1 MKLHKYLNI
10 FAVPLLLAIFCSSSP
25 VAAQAS
31 TIDVDRLERATVYI
45 MQTDNVGTDL
55 LVTCVSSGSI
65 VSRDG
70 LILTNAHSIVPSK
83 TCKGQT
89 LVIAMTSKVGE
100 APVPQ
105 YRAEIAQADIG
116 VDLALLRITR
126 ELDGRLVDPQ
136 SLTLPF
142 VELGDSSTV
151 KLDETVTV
159 VGYPSIGNDPVTSVR
174 GTITGFVFEPS
185 SIGQGSAWLKS
196 SAQIPGT
203 MSGGGVYNQQS
214 QLIAIPTTAPVTSS
228 NGVSTNCLAI
238 QDTNRD
244 KIVNDSDYC
253 VPTGVFINAMRPSNF
268 ARPLL
273 RGASLGLSLET
284 VSGQV
289 TIAQTLGEPTFKRL
303 FFASSVN
310 PAGMPTSVISSL
322 PAGSNNLYLFFDYE
336 NMTPETVYELRVT
349 TDNVPNATFSLS
361 PVRWSGGTSGMWYI
375 GSGGQPWPNGVYEF
389 TLFANGVAAPSQK
402 LTIGAAPTSDP
413 IFSDITFGLL
423 DSRGQPQGNGFVLPA
438 GNIATARFIYR
449 NLEDG
454 LNWIAIWYLNG
465 KEIKRVDNTWNAG
478 PNGASVNT
486 SIEVAEGLLPGSYR
500 LELYI
505 KDRLQATSDFIIA
518 GSQQGALPQIFTKLR
533 FTTAN
538 SDAEAM
544 TSTAISNFPQNLNA
558 LYALFNWEQ
567 IAPGTL
573 WTLRWLV
580 DSVPFYQQTIP
591 WSNVQSGENFL
602 MRLTAPTGL
611 PDGTY
616 SVELLVNN
624 VLIQKA
630 QAQVGIGQ
638 LPIDRFARASGVQL
652 RGHIL
657 DADTRQ
663 GVAGVTV
670 IIISEQ
676 FSVNEFTWSQ
686 DQIFDLA
693 VTDSNGT
700 FEISRPLE
708 YSTTDKAVAYSAI
721 ISANGF
727 LPLTADGIEVKVD
740 TPNPL
745 DLTIYLTKD

>member
-1 MKLHKYLNI
+1 MKLQIRYLI
-10 FAVPLLLAIFCSSSP
+10 LYTVLLLAVVLPRNP
-25 VAAQAS
+25 VVAQA
-31 TIDVDRLERATVYI
+31 TFLDLDRLERATVYI

-55 LVTCVSSGSI
+55 LVTCVSSGTI

-70 LILTNAHSIVPSK
+70 LILTNAHSIVSSNS
-83 TCKGQT
+83 CKGQT
-89 LVIAMTSKVGE
+89 LIISMTSKIGE
-100 APVPQ
+100 PPVPQ
-105 YRAEIAQADIG
+105 YRAEIAQADVGI
-116 VDLALLRITR
+116 DLALLRITR
-126 ELDGRLVDPQ
+126 ELDGRLIDSS
-136 SLTLPF
+136 SLRLPF
-142 VELGDSSTV
+142 VELADSSAV
-151 KLDETVTV
+151 KLDETITV
-159 VGYPSIGNDPVTSVR
+159 IGYPGIGNDPVTSVR

-185 SIGQGSAWLKS
+185 ALGSGSAWLKS
-196 SAQIPGT
+196 SAIIPGT

-214 QLIAIPTTAPVTSS
+214 QLIAIPTTAPVTSNS
-228 NGVSTNCLAI
+228 GVSTNCVTI
-238 QDTNRD
+238 QDTNHD
-244 KIVNDSDYC
+244 KVVNENDNC
-253 VPTGVFINAMRPSNF
+253 VPTGVLINAMRPSNF

-284 VSGQV
+284 LSKPVIQTETSG
-289 TIAQTLGEPTFKRL
+289 TPTFKRL
-303 FFASSVN
+303 FFAASVN
-310 PAGMPTSVISSL
+310 PAGMPSSVIRSL

-349 TDNVPNATFSLS
+349 TDNVPNSTFSLS
-361 PVRWSGGTSGMWYI
+361 PVRWSGGTNGMWYI

-402 LTIGAAPTSDP
+402 LTIGAAPNSDP
-413 IFSDITFGLL
+413 VFSDITFGLL
-423 DSRGQPQGNGFVLPA
+423 DTRGQPQGNGFVLPA

-465 KEIKRVDNTWNAG
+465 KEFKRVENTWNAG
-478 PNGASVNT
+478 PSGASVNT

-505 KDRLQATSDFIIA
+505 RDRLQATSDFIVA

-533 FTTAN
+533 FTTAETAD
-538 SDAEAM
+538 DAITN
-544 TSTAISNFPQNLNA
+544 TSISNFPQNLDS

-580 DSVPFYQQTIP
+580 DGVPFYDRTIP
-591 WSNVQSGENFL
+591 WSNAQSGENFL
-602 MRLTAPTGL
+602 MRLTAPSGL

-616 SVELLVNN
+616 SVELRVNN
-624 VLIQKA
+624 VLLQKA
-630 QAQVGIGQ
+630 QAQIGIGQ

-663 GVAGVTV
+663 GIPGITV

-676 FSVNEFTWSQ
+676 FSVADFTWSQ
-686 DQIFDLA
+686 DQVFDLA
-693 VTDSNGT
+693 VTDGDGT
-700 FEISRPLE
+700 FEISRPLA
-708 YSTTDKAVAYSAI
+708 YSTTTVPVAYSAI

-727 LPLTADGIEVKVD
+727 LPLTADGIEVMAD

-745 DLTIYLTKD
+745 ELTIYLNKD

>member
-1 MKLHKYLNI
+1 MELRKHFHVFLIL
-10 FAVPLLLAIFCSSSP
+10 FLLGLLDSQNPAL
-25 VAAQAS
+25 AQAP
-31 TIDVDRLERATVYI
+31 TIDIDRLERATVYI

-55 LVTCVSSGSI
+55 LVTCVSSGTI

-70 LILTNAHSIVPSK
+70 LVLTNAHSIVPSR

-89 LVIAMTSKVGE
+89 LVIAMTTKAGE

-159 VGYPSIGNDPVTSVR
+159 VGYPGIGNDPVTSVR
-174 GTITGFVFEPS
+174 GTVTGFVFEPS

-284 VSGQV
+284 VSAPIN
-289 TIAQTLGEPTFKRL
+289 TTRTTGEPAFKRL

-336 NMTPETVYELRVT
+336 NMTPETVYELRVI

-402 LTIGAAPTSDP
+402 LTIGAAPSSDP
-413 IFSDITFGLL
+413 VFSDITFGLL

-478 PNGASVNT
+478 ANGASVNT

-505 KDRLQATSDFIIA
+505 RDRLQATSDFIIA
-518 GSQQGALPQIFTKLR
+518 GSQQGALPQIFTNLR

-538 SDAEAM
+538 SDNDAV

-580 DSVPFYQQTIP
+580 DGVPFYQQTTP
-591 WSNVQSGENFL
+591 WNNAQSGENFL

-624 VLIQKA
+624 VLLQKA
-630 QAQVGIGQ
+630 QAQIGIGQ

-676 FSVNEFTWSQ
+676 FSVSEFTWSQ

-708 YSTTDKAVAYSAI
+708 YSTTDKSVAYSAI

-727 LPLTADGIEVKVD
+727 LPLTADGIEVKTD

>member
-1 MKLHKYLNI
+1 MYFLIRYLI
-10 FAVPLLLAIFCSSSP
+10 FCAVLLLTLIVNVLP
-25 VAAQAS
+25 VAAQA
-31 TIDVDRLERATVYI
+31 TLIDLDRLERATVYI

-55 LVTCVSSGSI
+55 LVTCVSSGTV

-89 LVIAMTSKVGE
+89 LIIAMTSEIGE

-105 YRAEIAQADIG
+105 YRAEIAQSDVGI
-116 VDLALLRITR
+116 DLALLRITR
-126 ELDGRLVDPQ
+126 ELDGRLVDST
-136 SLTLPF
+136 SLRLPF
-142 VELGDSSTV
+142 VELADSSTV

-159 VGYPSIGNDPVTSVR
+159 IGYPGIGNDPVTSVR

-185 SIGQGSAWLKS
+185 SLGSGSSWLKS

-214 QLIAIPTTAPVTSS
+214 QLIAIPTTAPVTST
-228 NGVSTNCLAI
+228 NGVSTNCVAI

-244 KIVNDSDYC
+244 KVVNENDYC

-273 RGASLGLSLET
+273 RGASIGLSLET
-284 VSGQV
+284 ISTPITSTQTSG
-289 TIAQTLGEPTFKRL
+289 IPTFKRL
-303 FFASSVN
+303 FFAASVN
-310 PAGMPTSVISSL
+310 PAGMPSSVISSL

-361 PVRWSGGTSGMWYI
+361 PVRWSGGINGMWYI

-465 KEIKRVDNTWNAG
+465 REFKRVESTWNAG
-478 PNGASVNT
+478 PNGASSST

-533 FTTAN
+533 FTAAN
-538 SDAEAM
+538 SDEDAV
-544 TSTAISNFPQNLNA
+544 TSASISNFPQDLNA

-580 DSVPFYQQTIP
+580 DGVPFYDQTAP
-591 WSNVQSGENFL
+591 WNNPQSGENFL
-602 MRLTAPTGL
+602 MRLTAPSGL

-616 SVELLVNN
+616 SVELRVNN
-624 VLIQKA
+624 VLLQKA

-657 DADTRQ
+657 DADTHQ
-663 GVAGVTV
+663 GISGVTV

-676 FSVNEFTWSQ
+676 FSVADFTWSQ

-693 VTDSNGT
+693 TTDSDGT
-700 FEISRPLE
+700 FEISRSLA
-708 YSTTDKAVAYSAI
+708 YSTTDIPVAYSAI

-727 LPLTADGIEVKVD
+727 LPLTADGIEVKAD

-745 DLTIYLTKD
+745 DLTIYLNKD

>member
-1 MKLHKYLNI
+1 MYICLRYL
-10 FAVPLLLAIFCSSSP
+10 FSFTVLVLALITKSGN
-25 VAAQAS
+25 VMAQA
-31 TIDVDRLERATVYI
+31 TVIDLDRLERATVYI

-55 LVTCVSSGSI
+55 LVTCVSSGTI

-70 LILTNAHSIVPSK
+70 LILTNAHSVVPSQ

-89 LVIAMTSKVGE
+89 LIIAMTSSIGE

-105 YRAEIAQADIG
+105 YRAEIAQTDIG
-116 VDLALLRITR
+116 IDLALLRITR
-126 ELDGRLVDPQ
+126 ELDGRLIDSQ
-136 SLTLPF
+136 TLSLPF
-142 VELGDSSTV
+142 VELADSSLI
-151 KLDETVTV
+151 KLDETITV
-159 VGYPSIGNDPVTSVR
+159 IGYPGIGNDPVASVR

-185 SIGQGSAWLKS
+185 SINQGSAWLKS
-196 SAQIPGT
+196 SALIPGT

-214 QLIAIPTTAPVTSS
+214 QLIGIPTTATVTSS

-244 KIVNDSDYC
+244 KIVNSNDYC
-253 VPTGVFINAMRPSNF
+253 VPIGVFINSLRPSNF

-273 RGASLGLSLET
+273 RGASLGLVLQT
-284 VSGQV
+284 VSSTAAVQQASG
-289 TIAQTLGEPTFKRL
+289 IPTFKRL

-310 PAGMPTSVISSL
+310 PAGMPSSVISSL
-322 PAGSNNLYLFFDYE
+322 PAGSNNLYLFFDYA

-349 TDNVPNATFSLS
+349 TNNVPNATFSLS
-361 PVRWSGGTSGMWYI
+361 PVRWSGGESGMWYI

-413 IFSDITFGLL
+413 VFSDITFGLL

-449 NLEDG
+449 NLQDG
-454 LNWIAIWYLNG
+454 LSWIAIWYLNG
-465 KEIKRVDNTWNAG
+465 TEIKRVENTWNAG
-478 PNGASVNT
+478 PNGASQNT
-486 SIEVAEGLLPGSYR
+486 SIEVSEGLRPGSYR

-505 KDRLQATSDFIIA
+505 KDHLQATSDFIIA
-518 GSQQGALPQIFTKLR
+518 GAQQGALPQIFTNLR

-538 SDAEAM
+538 SDTDAI
-544 TSTAISNFPQNLNA
+544 TSAALSNFPQGLTA
-558 LYALFNWEQ
+558 LYALFNWDQ

-573 WTLRWLV
+573 WTLEWLV
-580 DSVPFYQQTIP
+580 DGVPFYDQTQP
-591 WSNVQSGENFL
+591 WSNAQSGENFL

-616 SVELLVNN
+616 SVELRVSN
-624 VLIQKA
+624 VLLQKA
-630 QAQVGIGQ
+630 QAQIGIGQ
-638 LPIDRFARASGVQL
+638 LPIDRFARAAGVQL

-657 DADTRQ
+657 NADTRQ
-663 GVAGVTV
+663 GIPGVTV

-676 FSVNEFTWSQ
+676 FSVSDFTWNQ
-686 DQIFDLA
+686 DEVFDLA
-693 VTDSNGT
+693 ITDSNGT
-700 FEISRPLE
+700 FEISRPLA
-708 YSTTDKAVAYSAI
+708 YSTTDAPVAYSAI

-727 LPLTADGIEVKVD
+727 LPLTADGIEVKAD

-745 DLTIYLTKD
+745 DLTIYLNKD

>member
-1 MKLHKYLNI
+1 MKTSIRHLI
-10 FAVPLLLAIFCSSSP
+10 FYATVMFILIVDNAHVEAQTPL
-25 VAAQAS
+25 
-31 TIDVDRLERATVYI
+31 IDLDRLERATVYI

-55 LVTCVSSGSI
+55 LVTCVSSGTI

-89 LVIAMTSKVGE
+89 LIIAMASAAGE
-100 APVPQ
+100 PPVPQ
-105 YRAEIAQADIG
+105 YRAEIAQSDIG
-116 VDLALLRITR
+116 IDLALLRITR
-126 ELDGRLVDPQ
+126 ELDGRLVDST
-136 SLTLPF
+136 SLRLPF
-142 VELGDSSTV
+142 VELADSSTV

-159 VGYPSIGNDPVTSVR
+159 IGYPGIGNDPITSVR

-185 SIGQGSAWLKS
+185 SIAGGSAWLKS
-196 SAQIPGT
+196 SALIPGT

-244 KIVNDSDYC
+244 KIVNENDYC
-253 VPTGVFINAMRPSNF
+253 VPTGVLINAMRPSNF

-284 VSGQV
+284 ISTPGVETQTSG
-289 TIAQTLGEPTFKRL
+289 IPTFKRL
-303 FFASSVN
+303 FFAASVN
-310 PAGMPTSVISSL
+310 PAGMPSSVISSL

-361 PVRWSGGTSGMWYI
+361 PVRWSGGTNGMWYI

-402 LTIGAAPTSDP
+402 LTIGAAPSADP
-413 IFSDITFGLL
+413 VFSDITFGLL

-449 NLEDG
+449 NLENG

-465 KEIKRVDNTWNAG
+465 KEFKRVESTWNAG
-478 PNGASVNT
+478 PNGSSQNT

-505 KDRLQATSDFIIA
+505 KDRLQATSDFTIA

-533 FTTAN
+533 FTSAN
-538 SDAEAM
+538 SDADAV
-544 TSTAISNFPQNLNA
+544 TSTSISNFPQNLNA

-580 DSVPFYQQTIP
+580 DGVPFYDQTLP
-591 WSNVQSGENFL
+591 WNNAQSGENFL
-602 MRLTAPTGL
+602 MRLTAPNGL

-616 SVELLVNN
+616 SVELRINN
-624 VLIQKA
+624 VLLQKA

-657 DADTRQ
+657 DADTRL

-670 IIISEQ
+670 VIISEQ
-676 FSVNEFTWSQ
+676 FSVSDFIWNQ
-686 DQIFDLA
+686 DQVFDLA

-708 YSTTDKAVAYSAI
+708 YSTADKPVAYSAI

-727 LPLTADGIEVKVD
+727 LPLTADGIEVKAD

-745 DLTIYLTKD
+745 DLTIYLNKD

>member
-1 MKLHKYLNI
+1 MNIPLRYLI
-10 FAVPLLLAIFCSSSP
+10 SCTLLAVTLIIKTNTVS
-25 VAAQAS
+25 AQA
-31 TIDVDRLERATVYI
+31 TVIDLNRLERATVYI
-45 MQTDNVGTDL
+45 MQTDNVGSDL
-55 LVTCVSSGSI
+55 LVTCVSSGTI

-70 LILTNAHSIVPSK
+70 LILTNAHSVVTSQ

-89 LVIAMTSKVGE
+89 LIIAMTSTIGE

-105 YRAEIAQADIG
+105 YRAEIAQTNVGI
-116 VDLALLRITR
+116 DLALLRITR
-126 ELDGRLVDPQ
+126 ELDGRLVDTQ
-136 SLTLPF
+136 ALSLPF
-142 VELGDSSTV
+142 VELADSSTV
-151 KLDETVTV
+151 KLDETITV
-159 VGYPSIGNDPVTSVR
+159 VGYPGIGNDPVNSIR

-185 SIGQGSAWLKS
+185 SINTGSAWLKS
-196 SAQIPGT
+196 SALIPGT

-214 QLIAIPTTAPVTSS
+214 QLIGIPTTAPVTSN
-228 NGVSTNCLAI
+228 NGVSTNCLSI
-238 QDTNRD
+238 QDTNHD
-244 KIVNDSDYC
+244 KIVNANDYC
-253 VPTGVFINAMRPSNF
+253 VPTGVFINSLRPSNF

-273 RGASLGLSLET
+273 RSASLGLSLRTISST
-284 VSGQV
+284 VSVQQASGV
-289 TIAQTLGEPTFKRL
+289 PTFKRL

-310 PAGMPTSVISSL
+310 PAGMPSSVISSL

-361 PVRWSGGTSGMWYI
+361 PVRWSGGERGMWYI

-402 LTIGAAPTSDP
+402 LTIGAAPNSDP
-413 IFSDITFGLL
+413 VFSDITFGLL

-454 LNWIAIWYLNG
+454 VSWIAIWYLNG
-465 KEIKRVDNTWNAG
+465 SEIKRVENTWNAG
-478 PNGASVNT
+478 ANGASVNT
-486 SIEVAEGLLPGSYR
+486 SIEVSEGLLPGSYR

-518 GSQQGALPQIFTKLR
+518 GAQQGALPQIFTKLR

-538 SDAEAM
+538 SDTDAI
-544 TSTAISNFPQNLNA
+544 TSAALSNFPQELNA
-558 LYALFNWEQ
+558 LYALFDWEQ

-573 WTLRWLV
+573 WTLEWLV
-580 DSVPFYQQTIP
+580 DGVPFYDQTQP
-591 WSNVQSGENFL
+591 WRNAQTGQNFL
-602 MRLTAPTGL
+602 MQLTAPSGL

-616 SVELLVNN
+616 SIELRVNN
-624 VLIQKA
+624 VLLQKA
-630 QAQVGIGQ
+630 QAQIGIGQ
-638 LPIDRFARASGVQL
+638 LPIDRFARAAGVQL

-657 DADTRQ
+657 NADTQ
-663 GVAGVTV
+663 TGIPGVTV

-676 FSVNEFTWSQ
+676 FSVSEFTWNQ
-686 DQIFDLA
+686 DQVFDLA

-700 FEISRPLE
+700 FEISRSLA
-708 YSTTDKAVAYSAI
+708 YSTTNVPIAYSAI
-721 ISANGF
+721 ISANGY
-727 LPLTADGIEVKVD
+727 LPLTADGIEVNVD

-745 DLTIYLTKD
+745 ELTIYLNKD

>member
-1 MKLHKYLNI
+1 M
-10 FAVPLLLAIFCSSSP
+10 LLAVLDRPNSA
-25 VAAQAS
+25 AAQS
-31 TIDVDRLERATVYI
+31 TTVDIDRVERATVYI

-55 LVTCVSSGSI
+55 LVTCVTSGTI

-89 LVIAMTSKVGE
+89 LVIAMTSQVGE

-105 YRAEIAQADIG
+105 YRAEIAQADVG

-126 ELDGRLVDPQ
+126 ELDGRLVNPQ

-159 VGYPSIGNDPVTSVR
+159 VGYPGIGNDPVTSVR

-284 VSGQV
+284 LSAP
-289 TIAQTLGEPTFKRL
+289 INRAQTTGEPAFKRL

-361 PVRWSGGTSGMWYI
+361 PVRWSGGTNGMWYI
-375 GSGGQPWPNGVYEF
+375 GTGGQPWPNGVYEF

-402 LTIGAAPTSDP
+402 LTIGAAPTADP
-413 IFSDITFGLL
+413 VFSDITFGLL

-465 KEIKRVDNTWNAG
+465 KEIKRVENAWNAG
-478 PNGASVNT
+478 ANGASVNT

-538 SDAEAM
+538 SDADAV

-580 DSVPFYQQTIP
+580 DGVPFYSQTIP
-591 WSNVQSGENFL
+591 WSNAQSGENFL

-624 VLIQKA
+624 VLLQKA

-652 RGHIL
+652 RGRIL

-676 FSVNEFTWSQ
+676 FSVSEFTWNQ

-727 LPLTADGIEVKVD
+727 LPLTADGIEVKAD

>member
-1 MKLHKYLNI
+1 MNHRKHYQI
-10 FAVPLLLAIFCSSSP
+10 YFSALLLTIITNISP

-31 TIDVDRLERATVYI
+31 LIDLDRLERATVYI

-55 LVTCVSSGSI
+55 FVTCVSSGTI

-70 LILTNAHSIVPSK
+70 LILTNAHSVVVSK

-89 LVIAMTSKVGE
+89 LIVAMTSKVGE

-105 YRAEIAQADIG
+105 YRAEIAQSDIG
-116 VDLALLRITR
+116 IDLALVRITR
-126 ELDGRLVDPQ
+126 ELDGRLVDPT
-136 SLTLPF
+136 SLRLPF
-142 VELGDSSTV
+142 VELADSSTV

-159 VGYPSIGNDPVTSVR
+159 IGYPGIGNDPVTSVR

-185 SIGQGSAWLKS
+185 SLGSGSAWLKS
-196 SAQIPGT
+196 SALIQGT

-214 QLIAIPTTAPVTSS
+214 QLIAIPTTAPVTST
-228 NGVSTNCLAI
+228 NGVSTNCVAI

-244 KIVNDSDYC
+244 KVVNGNDYC

-284 VSGQV
+284 ISTSTLSTQTSGV
-289 TIAQTLGEPTFKRL
+289 PTFKRL
-303 FFASSVN
+303 FFAGSVN
-310 PAGMPTSVISSL
+310 PAGMPSSVISSL

-349 TDNVPNATFSLS
+349 IDNVPNATFSLS

-402 LTIGAAPTSDP
+402 LTIGAAPSSDP
-413 IFSDITFGLL
+413 VFSDITFGLL

-465 KEIKRVDNTWNAG
+465 KEFKRVENTWNAG

-486 SIEVAEGLLPGSYR
+486 SIEIPEGLIPGSYR

-518 GSQQGALPQIFTKLR
+518 GSQQGALPQIFTRLR
-533 FTTAN
+533 FTAAN
-538 SDAEAM
+538 SDADAITN
-544 TSTAISNFPQNLNA
+544 TSISNFPQYLTS

-580 DSVPFYQQTIP
+580 DGVPFYDQTSP
-591 WSNVQSGENFL
+591 WNNAQSGENFL
-602 MRLTAPTGL
+602 MRLTAPSGL

-616 SVELLVNN
+616 SVELRVNN
-624 VLIQKA
+624 VLLQKA

-663 GVAGVTV
+663 GISGVTV

-676 FSVNEFTWSQ
+676 FSVADFTWNQ

-693 VTDSNGT
+693 VTDSGGT
-700 FEISRPLE
+700 FEISRSLA
-708 YSTTDKAVAYSAI
+708 YSTTDTPVAYSAI

-727 LPLTADGIEVKVD
+727 LPLTADGIEVKAD

-745 DLTIYLTKD
+745 DLTIYLNKD